1 MSNFKNYLPSK
12 KFITI
17 VLFILVIILLFF
29 TVKGVV
35 TFFSDKDGSK
45 DKPIE
50 LTIETLIQEDGNK
63 NGIADWEERIWGLDP
78 FENGPENKE
87 FILAKKKTLEQNGV
101 ITISDDSKAITEND
115 LLSRQFFATIMSLQ
129 QTGQLD
135 DEAINSISSSIGQ
148 TIKPTNIP
156 DVYTRDMLNIQ
167 KDSNDADI
175 AYFLAFTSL
184 VTKYQNSDLGSE
196 LTLVAQGIADQD
208 PQALYVARTVAS
220 AYRLFGRELISIPV
234 PSSAAI
240 SHMSLSN
247 NYEKVAQSIE
257 GLTQIITDPIIGMR
271 ALLNYKKYT
280 DAMGTDFEM
289 ITEILQ

>member
-1 MSNFKNYLPSK
+1 MNNFKNYLPSK

-29 TVKGVV
+29 TIKGAI

-50 LTIETLIQEDGNK
+50 LTIETLLQEDGNK
-63 NGIADWEERIWGLDP
+63 NGISDWEERIWGLDP

-87 FILAKKKTLEQNGV
+87 FILAKKKTLEQNGI

-167 KDSNDADI
+167 KDSDESDTE
-175 AYFLAFTSL
+175 YFFAFIGL
-184 VTKYQNSDLGSE
+184 LEKYQDSDLGSE
-196 LTLVAQGIADQD
+196 LTLVSQGIVDQD
-208 PQALYVARTVAS
+208 PQALYAARTVAT

-234 PSSAAI
+234 PSSAAL

-247 NYEKVAQSIE
+247 NYEKVAQSVE

-280 DAMGTDFEM
+280 DAIGSDFE
-289 ITEILQ
+289 ILNEILQ